1 MITRTCDGC
10 QCVIALDDRHAAR
23 DVPIGLEAAR
33 ADWCGSCIMIIRAEL
48 PRWAAQARAAERA
61 AAAEPVRSRALNIW
75 QGADNRIRG

>member
-10 QCVIALDDRHAAR
+10 SRVIALDDPHAAR
-23 DVPIGLEAAR
+23 NVPIGMEAAT

-48 PRWAAQARAAERA
+48 PRLAAQARAAERA

-75 QGADNRIRG
+75 HGAGSRIRG